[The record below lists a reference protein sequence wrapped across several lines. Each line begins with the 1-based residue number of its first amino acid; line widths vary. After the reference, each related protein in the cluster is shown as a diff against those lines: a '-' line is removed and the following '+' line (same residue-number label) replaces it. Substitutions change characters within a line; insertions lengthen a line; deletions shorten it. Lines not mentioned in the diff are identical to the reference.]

1 MKEAL
6 ALLALGLL
14 AAPGPLSA
22 EEAPPPPPAEGE
34 FDRPWDGFLPDP
46 DQGLG
51 DEEDGVPASEWY
63 GLRVLDAAT
72 GRPVPGARW
81 VRTPERGTGG
91 DLRAD
96 AVMQVAVTDAEGI
109 ARMESLPWR
118 WKDDCHWLVLAE
130 GYAPAHEYATIPE
143 TEVLLRR
150 GRPFRGALLDPLGR
164 PVAGG
169 SVEYL
174 GGCSHGTAA
183 LRATTAA
190 DGTFALGDHRCR
202 LGQYWIE
209 GPGIASDLVSADEPF
224 SLGSRPGVI
233 VGIPGHRY
241 EGRILDPLGRPL
253 AACVVRS
260 WNEQRGP
267 ATITDAEGRFVLEG
281 VEGDSI
287 VLFPEGDLTEDT
299 SDWDVH
305 DAMPGVPLTVVVT
318 SLGVVEEEETAT
330 VRIAARTP
338 DGKPAGGVCYRVLRE
353 ATGRGPSG
361 ITVEEEPQDEDDPPL
376 GTEVEEVVPGRFRVV
391 PDYLFDSFDFEPV
404 EGEVAAGGTTDLLL
418 AVRPRPRLRVKGT
431 VPGKALL
438 VLAVPG
444 DTMDVM
450 WNPADP
456 WSPHLP
462 REGPAV
468 LRVEMEGAP
477 PFFFPVGQERDGFR
491 EATVSLPP
499 PRRVLLP
506 KGSRE
511 AELLDGDREVAFRA
525 AEGALETWAEGRVT
539 LRYDDGTG
547 TTRELALDLP
557 PLEGG
562 AVEVRPGEGRALPK
576 DDDEAEEAPP
586 PPPGPCVLALRILD
600 GEGKPA
606 DALVLLDGAI
616 HPAPEGTLL
625 LEGLAPGPHRLLVA
639 RRDDPGGGREL
650 RVLLAEGKPAERTV
664 RLGEE

>member
-1 MKEAL
+1 MKETL

-14 AAPGPLSA
+14 AAPGPLPA
-22 EEAPPPPPAEGE
+22 EEAAPPPAAEGE
-34 FDRPWDGFLPDP
+34 SDRPWEGFLPDP

-63 GLRVLDAAT
+63 GLRVLDAGT
-72 GRPVPGARW
+72 GRPVQGARW

-143 TEVLLRR
+143 TEVLLQR
-150 GRPFRGALLDPLGR
+150 GRPFRGVLLDPLGR

-183 LRATTAA
+183 LRATTGA
-190 DGTFALGDHRCR
+190 DGTFTLGDHRCR

-209 GPGIASDLVSADEPF
+209 GPGIASDLVAADGPE
-224 SLGSRPGVI
+224 SLGSRPAVL
-233 VGIPGHRY
+233 VGEPGLRF
-241 EGRILDPLGRPL
+241 EGRVLDPLGRPQ
-253 AACVVRS
+253 AGCVVRA

-267 ATITDAEGRFVLEG
+267 ATMTGPDGRFVLEG

-287 VLFPEGDLTEDT
+287 VFFPEGDLTEDEG
-299 SDWDVH
+299 DWHVD
-305 DAMPGVPLTVVVT
+305 DAVPGVPMTVVVT

-330 VRIAARTP
+330 VRIRARTA
-338 DGKPAGGVCYRVLRE
+338 DDAPAGGVAYRVMSLRTFRGPAGTTASADPGGANDPLPGE
-353 ATGRGPSG
+353 ALEEIPAGPFVVRPDNPFGKFEFDHVMGQAATGAP
-361 ITVEEEPQDEDDPPL
+361 
-376 GTEVEEVVPGRFRVV
+376 
-391 PDYLFDSFDFEPV
+391 
-404 EGEVAAGGTTDLLL
+404 ADLLL
-418 AVRPRPRLRVKGT
+418 EVRPRPRLRVTGE
-431 VPGKALL
+431 VPEGADL
-438 VLAVPG
+438 VLALPG
-444 DTMDVM
+444 YELDGEQT
-450 WNPADP
+450 PEEP
-456 WSPHLP
+456 WSPWLP
-462 REGPAV
+462 GDATAR
-468 LRVEMEGAP
+468 LRVEVEGAP
-477 PFFFPVGQERDGFR
+477 PFFFLVGPVRDGVR
-491 EATVSLPP
+491 EAKVGIPE
-499 PRRVLLP
+499 PRRVILP
-506 KGSRE
+506 KGARE
-511 AELLDGDREVAFRA
+511 AELLDGEREVAFRA
-525 AEGALETWAEGRVT
+525 AGGALETWAEGRVT

-547 TTRELALDLP
+547 TTRELEVDLP

-562 AVEVRPGEGRALPK
+562 TVEVRPGEGRTLPEE
-576 DDDEAEEAPP
+576 DDDAEEEPAA
-586 PPPGPCVLALRILD
+586 PPGPCVLALRILD

-639 RRDDPGGGREL
+639 RRDEPGGGREL
-650 RVLLAEGKPAERTV
+650 RVLLVVGKPAERTV